1 MEPTA
6 KARVLVVDDHPLVC
20 KAVSQ
25 LLNRQG
31 DLACCNTVQ
40 SAAETVPAILKHRPD
55 LVLLDL
61 KLTDGDG
68 LKLTALLLL
77 EFPALRVLV
86 LSQFDDVG
94 CAEDS
99 LKAGACGYVTKRQT
113 AGELMTA
120 IRTVLAGKIYLN
132 PKISA
137 ALLKGPELVKPP
149 AVNGYDPLTKRETQV
164 FQLIGVGLRTRDIA
178 NKLNVSIKTVET
190 YREALKQKLGL
201 KNSPEL
207 THFAICWMERQ
218 PTGGNIR

>member
-1 MEPTA
+1 MESTA

-25 LLNRQG
+25 LLNRQE
-31 DLACCNTVQ
+31 DLVCCDTVQ
-40 SAAETVPAILKHRPD
+40 SASATVPAILNHRPD

-68 LKLTALLLL
+68 LKLLALLLL

-94 CAEDS
+94 FVEDS
-99 LKAGACGYVTKRQT
+99 LTAGACGYVTKRQPAT
-113 AGELMTA
+113 ELLSA
-120 IRTVLAGKIYLN
+120 IRTVLGGKIYLN

-137 ALLKGPELVKPP
+137 ALLKGPAVAKPP
-149 AVNGYDPLTKRETQV
+149 VVNGYDPLTKRETQV
-164 FQLIGVGLRTRDIA
+164 FQLIGVGLRTRDVA
-178 NKLNVSIKTVET
+178 TKLNLSIKTVET
-190 YREALKQKLGL
+190 YRETLKHKLGL